1 MANCGTLNSKIV
13 GTTTEQLSEVIAT
26 IKDVNTMNST
36 NNNATIYFDLDGTI
50 ADLYGFNDWLTYLR
64 NEQTDPYTEAG
75 LLVDGEQLRNFLA
88 AGKAAGVLFGVI
100 SWGAK
105 NASKDYQK
113 AIRRAK
119 IAWLKKNNLLGYF
132 DELHIV
138 KYGTP
143 KNRAAKNRT
152 GVLIDDELQRWNVEK
167 LVDANN
173 FRNILNV
180 ENLWS
185 CLFSLASE

>member
-1 MANCGTLNSKIV
+1 
-13 GTTTEQLSEVIAT
+13 
-26 IKDVNTMNST
+26 MNST
-36 NNNATIYFDLDGTI
+36 NNATIYFDLDGTI
-50 ADLYGFNDWLTYLR
+50 ADLYGFNDWLTYLQ
-64 NEQTDPYTEAG
+64 NEQTDPYIEAG

-88 AGKAAGVLFGVI
+88 AGKTAGVLFGVI

-113 AIRRAK
+113 AVRHAK
-119 IAWLKKNNLLGYF
+119 IEWLKKNNLLGYF
-132 DELHIV
+132 DELHVV

-152 GVLIDDELQRWNVEK
+152 GVLIDDELQRWNTEK
-167 LVDANN
+167 LVTADS

-180 ENLWS
+180 ENLWN

>member
-1 MANCGTLNSKIV
+1 
-13 GTTTEQLSEVIAT
+13 
-26 IKDVNTMNST
+26 MNST
-36 NNNATIYFDLDGTI
+36 TNNATIYFDLDGTI
-50 ADLYGFNDWLTYLR
+50 TDLYGFNDWLTYLQ
-64 NEQTDPYTEAG
+64 NEQTTPYEEAG
-75 LLVDGEQLRNFLA
+75 LLVDGEQFRNFLA

-100 SWGAK
+100 SWSAK

-119 IAWLKKNNLLGYF
+119 VAWLKKNNLLEYF
-132 DELHIV
+132 NELHVV

-143 KNRAAKNRT
+143 KNVVAKNRT

-185 CLFSLASE
+185 CLFSLANE

>member
-1 MANCGTLNSKIV
+1 
-13 GTTTEQLSEVIAT
+13 
-26 IKDVNTMNST
+26 MNST
-36 NNNATIYFDLDGTI
+36 NNNATIYFDMDGTI
-50 ADLYGFNDWLTYLR
+50 ADLYGFNDWLTYLQ
-64 NEQTDPYTEAG
+64 NEQTDPYTGAD

-113 AIRRAK
+113 AIRRVK
-119 IAWLKKNNLLGYF
+119 IDWLKKNNLFEYF
-132 DELHIV
+132 SELHVI

-152 GVLIDDELQRWNVEK
+152 GVLIDDELQRWNIEK
-167 LVDANN
+167 LVAASD

-180 ENLWS
+180 ENLWN

>member
-1 MANCGTLNSKIV
+1 
-13 GTTTEQLSEVIAT
+13 
-26 IKDVNTMNST
+26 MNST
-36 NNNATIYFDLDGTI
+36 NNNATIYLDMDGTI
-50 ADLYGFNDWLTYLR
+50 ADLYGFSGWLDCLQ
-64 NEQTDPYTEAG
+64 NEQTIPYTEAG

-105 NASKDYQK
+105 NASKDYRR

-119 IAWLKKNNLLGYF
+119 IDWLKKNDLLKYF
-132 DELHIV
+132 DELHVI

-180 ENLWS
+180 ENSWS

>member
-1 MANCGTLNSKIV
+1 
-13 GTTTEQLSEVIAT
+13 
-26 IKDVNTMNST
+26 MNST

-50 ADLYGFNDWLTYLR
+50 ADLYGFNGWLDCLQ
-64 NEQTDPYTEAG
+64 NEQTTPYTEAG

-119 IAWLKKNNLLGYF
+119 VAWLKKNNLLGYF
-132 DELHIV
+132 DELHVI

-167 LVDANN
+167 LVDASN

-185 CLFSLASE
+185 CLFSLAGE

>member
-1 MANCGTLNSKIV
+1 
-13 GTTTEQLSEVIAT
+13 
-26 IKDVNTMNST
+26 MNST
-36 NNNATIYFDLDGTI
+36 NSNATIFFDLDGTI
-50 ADLYGFNDWLTYLR
+50 ADLYGFDGWLDCLQ
-64 NEQTDPYTEAG
+64 NEQTTPYTEAG

-119 IAWLKKNNLLGYF
+119 IEWLKKNNLLEYF
-132 DELHIV
+132 DELHVV

-143 KNRAAKNRT
+143 KNRATKNRT

-167 LVDANN
+167 LVDAND
-173 FRNILNV
+173 FRNIINV

>member
-1 MANCGTLNSKIV
+1 
-13 GTTTEQLSEVIAT
+13 
-26 IKDVNTMNST
+26 MNS

-50 ADLYGFNDWLTYLR
+50 ADLYGFNGWLDCLQ
-64 NEQTDPYTEAG
+64 NEQTTPYTEAE
-75 LLVDGEQLRNFLA
+75 LLVDGEQLRNFLT
-88 AGKAAGVLFGVI
+88 AGKAAGILFGVI

-105 NASKDYQK
+105 NASKDYRK
-113 AIRRAK
+113 AIKLAK
-119 IAWLKKNNLLGYF
+119 IDWLKKNNLLEYF
-132 DELHIV
+132 SELHVV

-143 KNRAAKNRT
+143 KNIVAKNRT

-180 ENLWS
+180 ENLWN
-185 CLFSLASE
+185 CLFSLANE

>member
-1 MANCGTLNSKIV
+1 
-13 GTTTEQLSEVIAT
+13 
-26 IKDVNTMNST
+26 MNST
-36 NNNATIYFDLDGTI
+36 NSNATIYFDLDGTI
-50 ADLYGFNDWLTYLR
+50 ADLYGFNDWLTYLQS
-64 NEQTDPYTEAG
+64 EQTTPYTEAG

-105 NASKDYQK
+105 NASRAYQK
-113 AIRRAK
+113 EIRRAK
-119 IAWLKKNNLLGYF
+119 VAWLKKNNLLEYF
-132 DELHIV
+132 SELHVV

>member
-1 MANCGTLNSKIV
+1 
-13 GTTTEQLSEVIAT
+13 
-26 IKDVNTMNST
+26 MNS
-36 NNNATIYFDLDGTI
+36 NNATIYFDMDGTI
-50 ADLYGFNDWLTYLR
+50 TNLYGFNDWLTYLQ
-64 NEQTDPYTEAG
+64 NEQTTPYEEAG

-119 IAWLKKNNLLGYF
+119 IEWLEKNDLLKYF
-132 DELHIV
+132 SELHVI
-138 KYGTP
+138 KYSTP

-167 LVDANN
+167 LVTADN
-173 FRNILNV
+173 FYNILNV
-180 ENLWS
+180 ESLWS

>member
-1 MANCGTLNSKIV
+1 
-13 GTTTEQLSEVIAT
+13 
-26 IKDVNTMNST
+26 MNST
-36 NNNATIYFDLDGTI
+36 NNNATIYLDMDGTI
-50 ADLYGFNDWLTYLR
+50 ADLYGFNDWLTYLQ

-75 LLVDGEQLRNFLA
+75 LLVDGEQLRSFLA

-119 IAWLKKNNLLGYF
+119 IDWLKKNNLLEHF
-132 DELHIV
+132 EELHII

-143 KNRAAKNRT
+143 KNRVAKNRT
-152 GVLIDDELQRWNVEK
+152 GVLIDDELQRWNIEK
-167 LVDANN
+167 LVDANS
-173 FRNILNV
+173 FRRILNV

-185 CLFSLASE
+185 RLFSLASE

>member
-1 MANCGTLNSKIV
+1 
-13 GTTTEQLSEVIAT
+13 
-26 IKDVNTMNST
+26 MNST
-36 NNNATIYFDLDGTI
+36 TSNATIYFDLDGTI
-50 ADLYGFNDWLTYLR
+50 ANLYGFNDWLIYIQ

-88 AGKAAGVLFGVI
+88 AGKAAGVLFGII

-105 NASKDYQK
+105 NASKDYQR

-119 IAWLKKNNLLGYF
+119 VTWLKKNGLLEYF
-132 DELHIV
+132 NELHVI

-143 KNRAAKNRT
+143 KNRVAKNRT
-152 GVLIDDELQRWNVEK
+152 GVLIDDELQHWNVEK
-167 LVDANN
+167 LVDANT
-173 FRNILNV
+173 FSDILNV

>member
-1 MANCGTLNSKIV
+1 
-13 GTTTEQLSEVIAT
+13 
-26 IKDVNTMNST
+26 MNST

-50 ADLYGFNDWLTYLR
+50 ADMYGFSGWLDCLQ
-64 NEQTDPYTEAG
+64 NEQTTPYSEAG
-75 LLVDGEQLRNFLA
+75 LLVDGEQFRNFLA
-88 AGKAAGVLFGVI
+88 AGKVAGVLFGVI

-113 AIRRAK
+113 AIRRSK
-119 IAWLKKNNLLGYF
+119 IEWLKKNNLLEYF
-132 DELHIV
+132 DELHII

-152 GVLIDDELQRWNVEK
+152 GVLIDDELQRWNTEK
-167 LVDANN
+167 LVTADN
-173 FRNILNV
+173 FHNILNV
-180 ENLWS
+180 ENLWN

>member
-1 MANCGTLNSKIV
+1 
-13 GTTTEQLSEVIAT
+13 
-26 IKDVNTMNST
+26 MNST
-36 NNNATIYFDLDGTI
+36 NNATIYFDLDGTI
-50 ADLYGFNDWLTYLR
+50 ADLYGFNDWLTYLQ
-64 NEQTDPYTEAG
+64 NEQTDPYAGAG

-88 AGKAAGVLFGVI
+88 AGKAAGVLFGVV

-119 IAWLKKNNLLGYF
+119 IDWLKKNNLLKYF
-132 DELHIV
+132 DELHVV

-152 GVLIDDELQRWNVEK
+152 GVLIDDELQRWNAEK
-167 LVDANN
+167 LVTADD
-173 FRNILNV
+173 FHDILSV

>member
-1 MANCGTLNSKIV
+1 
-13 GTTTEQLSEVIAT
+13 
-26 IKDVNTMNST
+26 MNST
-36 NNNATIYFDLDGTI
+36 TNNATIYFDLDGTI
-50 ADLYGFNDWLTYLR
+50 ADLYGFNDWLTYLQ
-64 NEQTDPYTEAG
+64 NEQVDPYAAAG

-88 AGKAAGVLFGVI
+88 AGKAAGILFGVI

-113 AIRRAK
+113 AIRRVK
-119 IAWLKKNNLLGYF
+119 IDWLKKNNLLKYF
-132 DELHIV
+132 DELHVI

-152 GVLIDDELQRWNVEK
+152 GVLIDDELQRWNAEK

-180 ENLWS
+180 ENLWN
-185 CLFSLASE
+185 CLFLLARE

>member
-1 MANCGTLNSKIV
+1 
-13 GTTTEQLSEVIAT
+13 
-26 IKDVNTMNST
+26 MNST
-36 NNNATIYFDLDGTI
+36 NSNATIYFDLDGTI
-50 ADLYGFNDWLTYLR
+50 TDLYGFSGWLDCLQ
-64 NEQTDPYTEAG
+64 NEQTTPYTEAG

-88 AGKAAGVLFGVI
+88 AGRAAGVLFGVI

-119 IAWLKKNNLLGYF
+119 IAWLKKNNLLQYF
-132 DELHIV
+132 SELHVV
-138 KYGTP
+138 KYDTP

-152 GVLIDDELQRWNVEK
+152 GVLIDDEPQRWNVEK
-167 LVDANN
+167 LVTADN
-173 FRNILNV
+173 FRNILNM
-180 ENLWS
+180 ENLWN

>member
-1 MANCGTLNSKIV
+1 
-13 GTTTEQLSEVIAT
+13 
-26 IKDVNTMNST
+26 MNST
-36 NNNATIYFDLDGTI
+36 NNATIYFDLDGTI
-50 ADLYGFNDWLTYLR
+50 ANLYGFNDWLTYLQ
-64 NEQTDPYTEAG
+64 NEQTTPYAEAG

-88 AGKAAGVLFGVI
+88 AGKVAGVLFGVI

-113 AIRRAK
+113 ASRRAK
-119 IAWLKKNNLLGYF
+119 IDWLKKNNLLEYF
-132 DELHIV
+132 NELHII

-143 KNRAAKNRT
+143 KNRVAKNRT

-180 ENLWS
+180 ESLWS
-185 CLFSLASE
+185 CLFSLASK

>member
-1 MANCGTLNSKIV
+1 
-13 GTTTEQLSEVIAT
+13 
-26 IKDVNTMNST
+26 MNGT

-50 ADLYGFNDWLTYLR
+50 ADLYGFNDWLTCLQ
-64 NEQTDPYTEAG
+64 NEQTTPYAEAG

-113 AIRRAK
+113 AIRREK
-119 IAWLKKNNLLGYF
+119 IDWLKKNNLLQYF
-132 DELHIV
+132 SELHVI

-152 GVLIDDELQRWNVEK
+152 GVLIDDELQRWNIEK

>member
-1 MANCGTLNSKIV
+1 
-13 GTTTEQLSEVIAT
+13 
-26 IKDVNTMNST
+26 MNST

-50 ADLYGFNDWLTYLR
+50 ADLYGFSGWLDCLR
-64 NEQTDPYTEAG
+64 NEQTTPYTEAG

-88 AGKAAGVLFGVI
+88 AGRAAGVLFGVI

-105 NASKDYQK
+105 SASKDYQK

-119 IAWLKKNNLLGYF
+119 IEWLEKNDLLEYF
-132 DELHIV
+132 NELHVI

-143 KNRAAKNRT
+143 KNRVAKNRT

-180 ENLWS
+180 ENLWN

>member
-1 MANCGTLNSKIV
+1 
-13 GTTTEQLSEVIAT
+13 
-26 IKDVNTMNST
+26 MNST
-36 NNNATIYFDLDGTI
+36 NNAIIYFDVDGTI
-50 ADLYGFNDWLTYLR
+50 CDLYGFNNWLAYLQ
-64 NEQTDPYTEAG
+64 NEQTTPYTEAG
-75 LLVDGEQLRNFLA
+75 LLVDGEQFRNFLA

-105 NASKDYQK
+105 NASKEYQK
-113 AIRRAK
+113 AIKRAK
-119 IAWLKKNNLLGYF
+119 IAWLKKNNLLEYF
-132 DELHIV
+132 EELHVV

-143 KNRAAKNRT
+143 KNRVAKNRT
-152 GVLIDDELQRWNVEK
+152 GVLIDDEPQRWNVEK

-185 CLFSLASE
+185 CLFSLANE

>member
-1 MANCGTLNSKIV
+1 M
-13 GTTTEQLSEVIAT
+13 
-26 IKDVNTMNST
+26 DST

-50 ADLYGFNDWLTYLR
+50 ADLYGFNDWLTYLQ
-64 NEQTDPYTEAG
+64 NEQVEPYTEAG
-75 LLVDGEQLRNFLA
+75 LMVDGEQLRNFLA
-88 AGKAAGVLFGVI
+88 AGKAAGILFGVI

-119 IAWLKKNNLLGYF
+119 IDWLKKNNLLKYF
-132 DELHIV
+132 DELHVI

-185 CLFSLASE
+185 CLFLLAME

>member
-1 MANCGTLNSKIV
+1 MS
-13 GTTTEQLSEVIAT
+13 
-26 IKDVNTMNST
+26 ST

-50 ADLYGFNDWLTYLR
+50 ADLYGFNDWLTYLQ
-64 NEQTDPYTEAG
+64 NEQTTPYSEAG
-75 LLVDGEQLRNFLA
+75 LLVDGEQFRNFLA
-88 AGKAAGVLFGVI
+88 AGEAAGVLFGVI
-100 SWGAK
+100 SWGAR
-105 NASKDYQK
+105 NASNDYQK

-119 IAWLKKNNLLGYF
+119 IEWLKKNNLLGYF
-132 DELHIV
+132 DELHVV

-167 LVDANN
+167 LVTADN

-180 ENLWS
+180 ENLWN

>member
-1 MANCGTLNSKIV
+1 MANSSTLKEQIAD
-13 GTTTEQLSEVIAT
+13 TTNWQPSGVTAT
-26 IKDVNTMNST
+26 IKDVNTMNNT
-36 NNNATIYFDLDGTI
+36 TNNATIYFDLDGTI
-50 ADLYGFNDWLTYLR
+50 ADLYGFSGWLDCLQ

-75 LLVDGEQLRNFLA
+75 LLVDGDQFRNFLA

-119 IAWLKKNNLLGYF
+119 IDWLKKNNLLEYF
-132 DELHIV
+132 DELHII

-173 FRNILNV
+173 FHNILNV
-180 ENLWS
+180 ESLWN

>member
-1 MANCGTLNSKIV
+1 
-13 GTTTEQLSEVIAT
+13 
-26 IKDVNTMNST
+26 MNST

-50 ADLYGFNDWLTYLR
+50 ADLYGFNGWLDCLQ

-75 LLVDGEQLRNFLA
+75 LLVDGEQFRNFLA

-119 IAWLKKNNLLGYF
+119 IDWLKKNNLLEYF
-132 DELHIV
+132 SELHVV

-152 GVLIDDELQRWNVEK
+152 GVLVDDELQRWNVEK

>member
-1 MANCGTLNSKIV
+1 
-13 GTTTEQLSEVIAT
+13 
-26 IKDVNTMNST
+26 MNST
-36 NNNATIYFDLDGTI
+36 NNVTIYFDLDGTI
-50 ADLYGFNDWLTYLR
+50 ADLYGFNDWLDCLQ
-64 NEQTDPYTEAG
+64 NEQTIPYTEAG
-75 LLVDGEQLRNFLA
+75 LLVDGEQFRNFLA

-119 IAWLKKNNLLGYF
+119 IDWLKKNNLLEYF
-132 DELHIV
+132 DELHVI
-138 KYGTP
+138 KYDTP
-143 KNRAAKNRT
+143 KNRVAKNRT

-185 CLFSLASE
+185 CLFSLASK

>member
-1 MANCGTLNSKIV
+1 
-13 GTTTEQLSEVIAT
+13 
-26 IKDVNTMNST
+26 MNST
-36 NNNATIYFDLDGTI
+36 NNATIYLDLDGTI
-50 ADLYGFNDWLTYLR
+50 ADLYGFSGWLSCLQ

-119 IAWLKKNNLLGYF
+119 IAWLKKNDLLKYF
-132 DELHIV
+132 SELHVV

-143 KNRAAKNRT
+143 KNRVAKNRT
-152 GVLIDDELQRWNVEK
+152 GILIDDELQRWNAEK

-180 ENLWS
+180 ESLWS

>member
-1 MANCGTLNSKIV
+1 
-13 GTTTEQLSEVIAT
+13 
-26 IKDVNTMNST
+26 MNST
-36 NNNATIYFDLDGTI
+36 TKNATIYFDMDGTI
-50 ADLYGFNDWLTYLR
+50 TDLYGFNGWLDCLQ
-64 NEQTDPYTEAG
+64 NEQTTPYAEAG
-75 LLVDGEQLRNFLA
+75 LLVDSEQFRKFLA
-88 AGKAAGVLFGVI
+88 AGKAAGVIFGVI

-119 IAWLKKNNLLGYF
+119 IEWLKKNNLLEYF
-132 DELHIV
+132 SELHFV

-173 FRNILNV
+173 FHNILNV

>member
-1 MANCGTLNSKIV
+1 
-13 GTTTEQLSEVIAT
+13 
-26 IKDVNTMNST
+26 MNST
-36 NNNATIYFDLDGTI
+36 NNATIYFDMDGTI
-50 ADLYGFNDWLTYLR
+50 ADLYGFNGWLEYLQ
-64 NEQTDPYTEAG
+64 NEQVDPYVEAG

-88 AGKAAGVLFGVI
+88 AGNAAGVLFGVI

-113 AIRRAK
+113 AVRRAK
-119 IAWLKKNNLLGYF
+119 IEWLKKNNLLKYF
-132 DELHIV
+132 SELHV
-138 KYGTP
+138 VRYGTP

-173 FRNILNV
+173 FHNILNV

>member
-1 MANCGTLNSKIV
+1 
-13 GTTTEQLSEVIAT
+13 
-26 IKDVNTMNST
+26 MNST

-50 ADLYGFNDWLTYLR
+50 ADLYGFSGWLDCLQ
-64 NEQTDPYTEAG
+64 NEQTTPYSEAG
-75 LLVDGEQLRNFLA
+75 LLVDGEQFRNFLA
-88 AGKAAGVLFGVI
+88 AGKAVGVLFGVI

-113 AIRRAK
+113 AIRRSK
-119 IAWLKKNNLLGYF
+119 IEWLKKNNLLEYF
-132 DELHIV
+132 DELHII

-152 GVLIDDELQRWNVEK
+152 GVLIDDELQRWNTEK
-167 LVDANN
+167 LVTADN
-173 FRNILNV
+173 FHNILNV
-180 ENLWS
+180 ENLWN

>member
-1 MANCGTLNSKIV
+1 
-13 GTTTEQLSEVIAT
+13 
-26 IKDVNTMNST
+26 MNST
-36 NNNATIYFDLDGTI
+36 NNNATIYFDMDGTI
-50 ADLYGFNDWLTYLR
+50 TDLYGVNDWLTYLQ
-64 NEQTDPYTEAG
+64 NEQTNPYTEAG
-75 LLVDGEQLRNFLA
+75 LLVDGEQLCNFLA
-88 AGKAAGVLFGVI
+88 AGKAAGILFGII

-119 IAWLKKNNLLGYF
+119 IDWLKKNNLLEYF
-132 DELHIV
+132 SELHVV
-138 KYGTP
+138 KYGTQ
-143 KNRAAKNRT
+143 KNRVAKNRT
-152 GVLIDDELQRWNVEK
+152 GVLIDDELQRWNAEK

>member
-1 MANCGTLNSKIV
+1 
-13 GTTTEQLSEVIAT
+13 
-26 IKDVNTMNST
+26 MNST
-36 NNNATIYFDLDGTI
+36 NSNATIYFDLDGTI
-50 ADLYGFNDWLTYLR
+50 ADLYGFNGWLEYLQ
-64 NEQTDPYTEAG
+64 NEQTTPYAEAG

-119 IAWLKKNNLLGYF
+119 VAWLKKNNLLEYF

-138 KYGTP
+138 RYGTP

-173 FRNILNV
+173 FYNILNV

>member
-1 MANCGTLNSKIV
+1 
-13 GTTTEQLSEVIAT
+13 
-26 IKDVNTMNST
+26 MNST

-50 ADLYGFNDWLTYLR
+50 ADLYGFSGWLDCLQ
-64 NEQTDPYTEAG
+64 NEQTTPYTKAG
-75 LLVDGEQLRNFLA
+75 LLVDGEQFRNFLV

-119 IAWLKKNNLLGYF
+119 IEWLKKNNLLEYF
-132 DELHIV
+132 SELHVV

-173 FRNILNV
+173 FYNILNV
-180 ENLWS
+180 ENLWNY
-185 CLFSLASE
+185 LFSLASE

>member
-1 MANCGTLNSKIV
+1 
-13 GTTTEQLSEVIAT
+13 
-26 IKDVNTMNST
+26 MNST
-36 NNNATIYFDLDGTI
+36 NNSATIYFDMDVTI
-50 ADLYGFNDWLTYLR
+50 TDLYGFNDWLTYLQ
-64 NEQTDPYTEAG
+64 NEQTTPYEEAG
-75 LLVDGEQLRNFLA
+75 LLVDSEQLRNFLA
-88 AGKAAGVLFGVI
+88 AGRTAGVLFGVI

-119 IAWLKKNNLLGYF
+119 IEWLKKNNLLGYF
-132 DELHIV
+132 DELHII

-152 GVLIDDELQRWNVEK
+152 GVLIDDELQRWNVKK

-185 CLFSLASE
+185 CLFLLASE

>member
-1 MANCGTLNSKIV
+1 
-13 GTTTEQLSEVIAT
+13 
-26 IKDVNTMNST
+26 MNST

-50 ADLYGFNDWLTYLR
+50 ADMYGFSGWLDCLQ
-64 NEQTDPYTEAG
+64 NEQTTPYSEAG
-75 LLVDGEQLRNFLA
+75 LLVDSEQFRNFLA
-88 AGKAAGVLFGVI
+88 AGKVAGVLFGVI

-113 AIRRAK
+113 AIRRSK
-119 IAWLKKNNLLGYF
+119 IEWLKKNNLLEYF
-132 DELHIV
+132 DELHII

-152 GVLIDDELQRWNVEK
+152 GVLIDDELQRWNTEK
-167 LVDANN
+167 LVTADN
-173 FRNILNV
+173 FHNILNV
-180 ENLWS
+180 ENLWN

>member
-1 MANCGTLNSKIV
+1 
-13 GTTTEQLSEVIAT
+13 
-26 IKDVNTMNST
+26 MNST
-36 NNNATIYFDLDGTI
+36 NSNATIFFDLDGTI
-50 ADLYGFNDWLTYLR
+50 ADLYGFSGWLDCLQ

-75 LLVDGEQLRNFLA
+75 LLVDGEQFRNFLA

-113 AIRRAK
+113 AIKRAK
-119 IAWLKKNNLLGYF
+119 IDWLKKNNLLEYF
-132 DELHIV
+132 NELHIV
-138 KYGTP
+138 RYGTP

-152 GVLIDDELQRWNVEK
+152 GVLIDDELQRWNAEK
-167 LVDANN
+167 LVDANI

-180 ENLWS
+180 ESLWS

>member
-1 MANCGTLNSKIV
+1 
-13 GTTTEQLSEVIAT
+13 
-26 IKDVNTMNST
+26 MNT

-50 ADLYGFNDWLTYLR
+50 ADLYGFNDWLECLQ
-64 NEQTDPYTEAG
+64 NEQTTPYAKAG

-88 AGKAAGVLFGVI
+88 AGRVAGILFGVI

-119 IAWLKKNNLLGYF
+119 IDWLKKNNLFEYF
-132 DELHIV
+132 DELHVV
-138 KYGTP
+138 KHGTP

-152 GVLIDDELQRWNVEK
+152 GVLIDDELQHWNVEK
-167 LVDANN
+167 LVNANT

-180 ENLWS
+180 ENLWN